1 MRNPFNAILD
11 LNKGFRLMMMALV
24 LCTMG
29 TMTLLVGAAP
39 ARPTTTTITIVNNSN
54 WDIRHLYLSPAD
66 NDNWGPD
73 QLGESDIAPGQTLTL
88 SVSWDQP
95 TVKLVSEDAD
105 GCFLSKTAD
114 ATGNIVWT
122 ITNTATPNCGG

>member
-1 MRNPFNAILD
+1 MRNPFNAILNP
-11 LNKGFRLMMMALV
+11 NKGFRLLIAIVV

-29 TMTLLVGAAP
+29 TMTLLFGAPSAP
-39 ARPTTTTITIVNNSN
+39 ATTTITIVNNSQ

-73 QLGESDIAPGQTLTL
+73 QLGESDIAPGQTLTIN
-88 SVSWDQP
+88 VSWDQP